1 MLDRASTAR
10 RSPPRAAARRPTDP
24 AGVRALPRRGLP
36 DRQSPPRGATIP
48 RRGLLA
54 LAVLLSSMPAASPAQ
69 VTPESDVKA
78 EVRAAWDA
86 YIEAFSAGRTAVL
99 ADDVYAAPS
108 FQLGA
113 AGAVVRSRADD
124 TRAAFDAVHE
134 RLAIENYD
142 RSETDRAA
150 ICVVNP
156 ATALLSAH
164 FTRYRTDGSVLGR
177 GASSYLFARLDGRWR
192 ILAMMANPAGKLIA
206 CD

>member
-10 RSPPRAAARRPTDP
+10 RSPPRAAARRATGP

-36 DRQSPPRGATIP
+36 ALAA
-48 RRGLLA
+48 LLA
-54 LAVLLSSMPAASPAQ
+54 CMPAASPAQ
-69 VTPESDVKA
+69 VTPEPDVKA

-134 RLAIENYD
+134 RLALEDYD

-164 FTRYRTDGSVLGR
+164 FTRYRADGSVLGR
-177 GASSYLFARLDGRWR
+177 GASSYLFARLDSRWR
-192 ILAMMANPAGKLIA
+192 ILAIMANPAGKLIA